1 MNRSPPT
8 NPDGRGRTIS
18 GVTVVAGLV
27 LLVLAGAGLAVAMY
41 LALGPFSLRRD
52 AATQLVA
59 ESTRHSAAAA
69 ATDESATGARGPRP
83 PTVAADASPAASRL
97 PGAADILTPESDS
110 HSPLP
115 PTAAKEP
122 NTVFAAEQDS
132 LVPGVW
138 LAELSPLEVAGIGD
152 NAGAWHRTLTIGGKV
167 FENTILLPPAPG
179 EDVVQIAFGLQKR
192 FDRLA
197 GSVAIVSNASDH
209 PADANQEGPQ
219 AVFRLYGDGNLV
231 WESGVLSGFGVPR
244 ELTCEVRG
252 VEVLTL
258 VAESQAAADSACFA
272 WCNPRLLPAGT
283 DAAPAT
289 EQP

>member
-1 MNRSPPT
+1 MNRSPAT

-59 ESTRHSAAAA
+59 ESTRHSASPA
-69 ATDESATGARGPRP
+69 ATDESSTGAGGPGR
-83 PTVAADASPAASRL
+83 PTVAAAASAAASRL
-97 PGAADILTPESDS
+97 PGASEVLTPEPDGRSS
-110 HSPLP
+110 LP

-122 NTVFAAEQDS
+122 DTASAAEQDS
-132 LVPGVW
+132 EVPGVW

-152 NAGAWHRTLTIGGKV
+152 SAGDWRRALTIGGQV

-179 EDVVQIAFGLQKR
+179 EDVVQIAFALQQR

-197 GSVAIVSNASDH
+197 GSVAIVSKASDP
-209 PADANQEGPQ
+209 PADANQAGPQ

-231 WESGVLSGFGVPR
+231 WESGVLTGFGAPR
-244 ELTCEVRG
+244 EFACEVRG

-258 VAESQAAADSACFA
+258 VAESQAAADSVCFA
-272 WCNPRLLPAGT
+272 WCNPRLLAAGAE
-283 DAAPAT
+283 AAPAT